1 MIENIAIITGGNSSE
16 REVSLQTSEAVSQS
30 LKTLQISHEILT
42 ISDYRELLSL
52 DLAKFTRV
60 FLALHG
66 GFGENG
72 WHKHI

>member
-60 FLALHG
+60 FWRFMAVSVKT
-66 GFGENG
+66 G